1 MRSVLVLALCLSV
14 HLVAHA
20 TDIAPNPIVPSIKD
34 FIPTLPTIT
43 VTNPPPA
50 LEPPFVAP
58 AESAVGTADAAR
70 AWTTPWLPADLALP
84 ISHAKS
90 PREIAADRAFA
101 VSQDMFDV
109 KQRARIAE
117 YVGRSIEHPT
127 NAHSAGSA
135 TVYGYRDGDI
145 YLVYAGLDR
154 LTDIELEPGEILT
167 ADPVAGDTQGWIKAQ
182 FTSGS
187 GSTQRTHIVIK
198 PRDEGIETNL
208 IVPTTK
214 RVYELDLRAKPDW
227 YMPAVRWFYPDED
240 LAVIEKKATDAQ
252 ATADS
257 SEALAVSPDK
267 LNFRYRI
274 KGRDLPWKPSQV
286 FDDGAKVY
294 LAMPQSMTTS
304 DAPAL
309 FVIEDGKPLLV
320 NYRVKDRLYIVD
332 RLFAK
337 AQLRVGDRQ
346 IDVERC
352 GAHAWFCH

>member
-1 MRSVLVLALCLSV
+1 MRIVLVLALGLSV
-14 HLVAHA
+14 S
-20 TDIAPNPIVPSIKD
+20 IAAQAADSNLKPIVPSVSAV
-34 FIPTLPTIT
+34 IPTLPTIN
-43 VTNPPPA
+43 VTGVQPP
-50 LEPPFVAP
+50 LLAP
-58 AESAVGTADAAR
+58 AESAAPASP
-70 AWTTPWLPADLALP
+70 WTSPWLPQDLALP

-90 PREIAADRAFA
+90 PTEIAADRAFEE
-101 VSQDMFDV
+101 SKDTFDA
-109 KQRARIAE
+109 KQRARVAE
-117 YVGRSIEHPT
+117 YVGHATEHPT
-127 NAHSAGSA
+127 TAHSANSA
-135 TVYGYRDGDI
+135 TVYGFRDGKI
-145 YLVYAGLDR
+145 YVVYAGLDR
-154 LTDIELEPGEILT
+154 LTDIELEPGETLT
-167 ADPVAGDTQGWIKAQ
+167 ADPVAGDTEGWIKAQ

-187 GSTQRTHIVIK
+187 GSNARAHIVVK

-214 RVYELDLRAKPDW
+214 RVYQLDLRAKPDW

-240 LAVIEKKATDAQ
+240 LAALAKKAADAK
-252 ATADS
+252 TRADS
-257 SEALAVSPDK
+257 TEALAVSPDK

-286 FDDGAKVY
+286 FDDGSKVY

-320 NYRVKDRLYIVD
+320 NYRVKGRLYIVD
-332 RLFAK
+332 RLFAS

-352 GAHAWFCH
+352 GAHAWFCR